1 MLGSIPTDVYAF
13 IGLLKVVVNQDL
25 SMTCLVLQIL
35 DLGQIDEKPVLKF

>member
-1 MLGSIPTDVYAF
+1 MLGSIPTDANAF

-25 SMTCLVLQIL
+25 SMICLVLQIL